1 MPMMNWSASCVKVR
15 IRMKIAPITT
25 IRVTAPVGADVRGS
39 TRAIGLGKRPSSAAA
54 KKIRGAVI
62 IDPFSVPKVLTAIA
76 ADTTTTPAG
85 PDHRHRDRRR
95 AVPRRQPRVPVPD
108 PDSGDEVQHDDGR

>member
-15 IRMKIAPITT
+15 MRMKITPIAAM
-25 IRVTAPVGADVRGS
+25 RVTAPVGADVRGS
-39 TRAIGLGKRPSSAAA
+39 TRAIGLGKRPSPAAA

-62 IDPFSVPKVLTAIA
+62 IDPFNVPKVLTAIA

-85 PDHRHRDRRR
+85 PMIKR
-95 AVPRRQPRVPVPD
+95 ATSAATSSACFIASIGIRYR
-108 PDSGDEVQHDDGR
+108 